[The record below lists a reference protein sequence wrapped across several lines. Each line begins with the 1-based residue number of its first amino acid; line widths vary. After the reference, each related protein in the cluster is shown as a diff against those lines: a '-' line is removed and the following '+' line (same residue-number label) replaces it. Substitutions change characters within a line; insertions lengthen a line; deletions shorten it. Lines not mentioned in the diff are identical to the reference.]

1 MKILV
6 FDKDY
11 SVEKNDYLAVLINN
25 LSDYH
30 ITLTKNFDEAISLF
44 RNNVYH
50 IILIDFTTQ
59 EGKEFLQE
67 VNRLNTLQ
75 RIITMGYT
83 LSCSSEMGCDYCIE
97 NFNKRRLIK
106 PIDSIELY
114 KTILNF
120 NEIKCKYANA
130 FTDPKGLINELLNR
144 YDSFTY
150 NITTQ
155 IIESKD
161 IDIHELKEFLDL
173 IVDLKNYHIDFE
185 ILNEQSIKVL

>member
-11 SVEKNDYLAVLINN
+11 SIDKNDYLAVLINN

-30 ITLTKNFDEAISLF
+30 ITLTRSFNEAIKLF
-44 RNNVYH
+44 RDNVYQ
-50 IILIDFTTQ
+50 IVLIDFTTID
-59 EGKEFLQE
+59 GKEFLQE
-67 VNRLNTLQ
+67 VNRLNSLQ

-83 LSCSSEMGCDYCIE
+83 LSCSSEMGCDYCLD
-97 NFNKRRLIK
+97 NFHKRRLIK

-120 NEIKCKYANA
+120 DDIKCKYANT
-130 FTDPKGLINELLNR
+130 FNEPKMLIDELLNR
-144 YDSFTY
+144 YDSFSY
-150 NITTQ
+150 NLSTQ
-155 IIESKD
+155 MIESKD

-173 IVDLKNYHIDFE
+173 IVDLKNYHIDFKIIDE
-185 ILNEQSIKVL
+185 KSIKII